1 MVIRSRFI
9 MLCVDMYTGI
19 ELRSEELF
27 ELTMLCDDVH
37 FLLFEVLFGSWTRFC
52 CNVWAHM
59 NKFVNKHNIQ

>member
-9 MLCVDMYTGI
+9 MLCVDMYTGTI

-37 FLLFEVLFGSWTRFC
+37 FLLFEVLFGS
-52 CNVWAHM
+52 
-59 NKFVNKHNIQ
+59 

>member
-37 FLLFEVLFGSWTRFC
+37 FLLFEVLFGS
-52 CNVWAHM
+52 
-59 NKFVNKHNIQ
+59 